1 MRLEKKISSIV
12 LCWLFILLLHGCM
25 VVKKPSLKELNALD
39 QPPPQVMAKL
49 EIYLPKVSR
58 WYAELE
64 QELAQQG
71 RRLTVEELKVAEKLG
86 VLEPERVRVLVLEKF
101 PMPQDSALLVEAKKY
116 GLGSMTEGGR
126 SIGHLVLLK
135 PWVVAHKEVLNHELV
150 HVAQMDRMGQEAFL
164 RRYLI
169 ELEMM
174 GYARSPLEL
183 EAYSKQGI
191 STIP

>member
-1 MRLEKKISSIV
+1 MDFIHSVHLSVEDILILAYV
-12 LCWLFILLLHGCM
+12 LAYVSWNFIFKHGCM

-71 RRLTVEELKVAEKLG
+71 RRLTVEELRVAEKLG
-86 VLEPERVRVLVLEKF
+86 VLEPERVRVLV
-101 PMPQDSALLVEAKKY
+101 
-116 GLGSMTEGGR
+116 
-126 SIGHLVLLK
+126 LK

-174 GYARSPLEL
+174 GYARSPLKL

-191 STIP
+191 ATTP

>member
-1 MRLEKKISSIV
+1 MKLDKKISTIV
-12 LCWLFILLLHGCM
+12 LCWLVILVLHGCM

-64 QELAQQG
+64 QELAQQ
-71 RRLTVEELKVAEKLG
+71 
-86 VLEPERVRVLVLEKF
+86 
-101 PMPQDSALLVEAKKY
+101 DSALLVEAKKY
-116 GLGSMTEGGR
+116 GLGSVTEGGR

-135 PWVVAHKEVLNHELV
+135 PWVVAHQEVLNHELV

-183 EAYSKQGI
+183 EAFSKQGI
-191 STIP
+191 ATTP